1 MPAPKNSSIS
11 FHQLSYSWP
20 DGSPVVANVNA
31 SFGAGRT
38 GLVGVNGSGKSTL
51 LRLIAGHLAP
61 TSGHIVTTS
70 PVDYLPQRLT
80 TDASATV
87 ADVLGVR
94 AQLDALRAI
103 ESGDVDPRHFD
114 AVGDDW
120 DIEAQADDAL
130 AIIGL
135 GASDLYRPIT
145 HVSGGEAVL
154 VAIAGLRRRRS
165 SITLLDE
172 PTNNLDRG
180 ARTRLGD
187 LVSMWPGTLVVVSHD
202 TALLET
208 MDDTAELYANTLSVF
223 GGSYSEFRAHL
234 DVEQAAA
241 EQAERT
247 AEHLLKVEKRQRVEA
262 EAKIAGSERAGKKAV
277 LERATSKVLV
287 GQRKWNASN
296 GKLRTSM
303 DGDIRA
309 AQANLDAASAR
320 VRDDQTIRVDLP
332 ALVLP
337 PKRRIAELRG
347 TNRDFVVLGPER
359 VGLIGA
365 NGVGKSTLLAHLLA
379 GTDPDVGR
387 AGGSLLV
394 ERVGYLPQGVDSLD
408 DSMSALENVLAV
420 AGDATSGVVRNR
432 LARFLIRGD
441 AVHRPV
447 RSLSGGERFRVALA
461 SLMLAEPANQ
471 LLVLDEPTNNLDL
484 PSIEQLVRALR
495 AYSGALL
502 IVSHDEP
509 FLLRLDLTLTLELDA
524 KGHLDER

>member
-1 MPAPKNSSIS
+1 MSAPKKSSIS
-11 FHQLSYSWP
+11 FHQLSFSWP
-20 DGSPVVANVNA
+20 DGSPVVADINA
-31 SFGAGRT
+31 LVGTGRT
-38 GLVGVNGSGKSTL
+38 GLVGINGSGKSTL
-51 LRLIAGHLAP
+51 LRLIAGHLLP
-61 TSGHIVTTS
+61 TAGHIVTTS
-70 PVDYLPQRLT
+70 SVDYLPQRLT
-80 TDASATV
+80 TDASTTV

-94 AQLDALRAI
+94 TQLDALRAI
-103 ESGDVDPRHFD
+103 ESGNADPRHFD

-135 GASDLYRPIT
+135 GSSDLDRPLA

-180 ARTRLGD
+180 ARARLGD
-187 LVSMWPGTLVVVSHD
+187 LVSTWPGTLVVVSHD
-202 TALLET
+202 IALLEL
-208 MDDTAELYANTLSVF
+208 MDDTAELYAKTLSVF
-223 GGSYSEFRAHL
+223 GGPYSEFRAHL

-247 AEHLLKVEKRQRVEA
+247 AENILKVEKRQRLDA
-262 EAKIAGSERAGKKAV
+262 EAKIAGRERAGKKAV
-277 LERATSKVLV
+277 LERATSKILL
-287 GQRKWNASN
+287 GQRKWNVSN
-296 GKLRTSM
+296 GRLRTSL
-303 DGDIRA
+303 DGDVRA

-320 VRDDQTIRVDLP
+320 VRDDQSIRVDLP
-332 ALVLP
+332 SLDMP
-337 PKRRIAELRG
+337 QKRRVAELRG
-347 TNRDFVVLGPER
+347 TNRDFVMLGPER
-359 VGLIGA
+359 VGLIGT
-365 NGVGKSTLLAHLLA
+365 NGVGKSTLLRHLLA
-379 GTDPDVGR
+379 GTAPVEGR

-394 ERVGYLPQGVDSLD
+394 PHVGYLPQGVDSLN
-408 DSMSALENVLAV
+408 DSMSALENVRAV
-420 AGDATSGVVRNR
+420 AGDATPGAVRNR

-447 RSLSGGERFRVALA
+447 GSLSGGERFRVALA

-471 LLVLDEPTNNLDL
+471 LLLLDEPTNNLDL
-484 PSIEQLVRALR
+484 PSIEQLVTALR

-524 KGHLDER
+524 KGQLTER